1 MRSDS
6 NDNRTVWRQTVR
18 EFRKSGLSRR
28 AFCEQNGI
36 KKSSL
41 DYWLARLSKPRKPTG
56 LVEVKPAAPPAAG
69 GRLDVVIAGGRYR
82 IEIHGALDGE
92 LFREVVHALENLG

>member
-1 MRSDS
+1 MRSHS
-6 NDNRTVWRQTVR
+6 NDNRAAWRQTVR

-28 AFCEQNGI
+28 AFCDQSGI

-41 DYWLARLSKPRKPTG
+41 DYWLAQVSKPTKLAG
-56 LVEVKPAAPPAAG
+56 LVEVKPAVSPAAG
-69 GRLDVVIAGGRYR
+69 GRLDVVVGGRYR

-92 LFREVVHALENLG
+92 LFREVVHALESLR

>member
-1 MRSDS
+1 MRNDS
-6 NDNRTVWRQTVR
+6 NDSRAVWRQTVR

-41 DYWLARLSKPRKPTG
+41 DYWLARLSKPRKLAG

-69 GRLDVVIAGGRYR
+69 GRLDVVIGGRYR

>member
-1 MRSDS
+1 MRSDN

-28 AFCEQNGI
+28 AFCDQNGI

-41 DYWLARLSKPRKPTG
+41 DYWLARLSKSTKITG
-56 LVEVKPAAPPAAG
+56 LVEVKAAAPPAPG
-69 GRLDVVIAGGRYR
+69 GRVDVVVGGRYR

-92 LFREVVHALENLG
+92 LFREVVHALESLE